1 MEVSHEEF
9 EREKENFSKKKL
21 AKMVSGL
28 MEELEVMKKMYQE
41 LKDTKVNEATNEEAK
56 VDTAT
61 NPEKQARP
69 TFMYAEEDFG
79 GAGYITSVLKDH
91 PEISL
96 NSSYVFSDPAEEKFY
111 AAVYDVCF
119 TENGCESK
127 PNIPTWFEHDENVKQ
142 VPLTAYMMLILPM
155 LYAAENKYLR
165 LDYVLNYYAL
175 LGTIKSSTTDLLAKY
190 VDGTMG
196 ENNAITITIPAEE
209 YDKTDFVYASNRL
222 CTLRSINIWITKRE
236 DTDGEIPEGDVDVIP
251 DSVPMDAG
259 EVIDAENPET

>member
-1 MEVSHEEF
+1 MELSHEEF
-9 EREKENFSKKKL
+9 ENEKEAYSKKKL
-21 AKMVSGL
+21 TKMVSGL
-28 MEELEVMKKMYQE
+28 MEELETMKKMYQE
-41 LKDTKVNEATNEEAK
+41 LKDASSTAK
-56 VDTAT
+56 VTETETSAA
-61 NPEKQARP
+61 PEEQTRP
-69 TFMYAEEDFG
+69 EFTYAEEDFG

-127 PNIPTWFEHDENVKQ
+127 PNIPTWFEHEENVKQ

-175 LGTIKSSTTDLLAKY
+175 LETIKSSTTDLLAKY

-236 DTDGEIPEGDVDVIP
+236 DTDGEPAPADDVEVIPNENVDVIKT
-251 DSVPMDAG
+251 S
-259 EVIDAENPET
+259 IDESAEG